1 MFTSIF
7 REEDPGEMYQV
18 PANDEEE
25 KRGEKRK
32 INENENEK
40 NHVVP
45 EFEKSL
51 VVPESPVSTEYATAH
66 VIKKSVKLSN
76 TYISIAI
83 F

>member
-1 MFTSIF
+1 MFSMFSSVFNKFYTKFYISFIMFTSIF

-45 EFEKSL
+45 EFQKSL
-51 VVPESPVSTEYATAH
+51 VVPESPVSSQH
-66 VIKKSVKLSN
+66 
-76 TYISIAI
+76 
-83 F
+83 

>member
-32 INENENEK
+32 INEK

-66 VIKKSVKLSN
+66 VIIKKSVKLSN